1 MKRAGFTM
9 IELIFVIV
17 ILGIL
22 AAVAIP
28 KLAAS
33 REDARA
39 SALLANFKSVS
50 NTIQTQM
57 LSSRAKPDLE
67 TLFGTA
73 GVHGDIVTI
82 TGGNRLTITDPAG
95 GTPNTC
101 ARIDVNA
108 THVIISAVNTSD
120 ACNRFDSVVADNIN
134 ILGQAVVR

>member
-33 REDARA
+33 REDAKA
-39 SALLANFKSVS
+39 SSLIANFKSAS

-57 LSSRAKPDLE
+57 MSLKTNPDL
-67 TLFGTA
+67 TVLFGAA
-73 GVHGDIVTI
+73 GVHGDITVVDAD
-82 TGGNRLTITDPAG
+82 NLTITD
-95 GTPNTC
+95 GTTAC
-101 ARIDVNA
+101 ATIETNA
-108 THVIISAVNTSD
+108 THVIIDQLSTALV
-120 ACNRFDSVVADNIN
+120 CNRFDSVVDENIN
-134 ILGQAVVR
+134 ILATSVVR